1 MERAHAREPPSLSM
15 LAAAIFVSC
24 AVSAILACHRKARS
38 SRGHW
43 QRSCNFSGHPRN
55 LRGEVEGNMKMQNRI
70 RMQMV
75 MVGLGA
81 ALLMA
86 GSARGQQDMDPTYF
100 DINPGTPAV
109 QKAAVVRSA
118 QNYIP
123 AKTEGNDATSA
134 LAVASGEDATLEA
147 GMTRV
152 AVIDAGIA
160 LILFGGIVS
169 IVLYAMAATRR
180 ERALR
185 VSAVSAPYTP

>member
-1 MERAHAREPPSLSM
+1 
-15 LAAAIFVSC
+15 
-24 AVSAILACHRKARS
+24 
-38 SRGHW
+38 
-43 QRSCNFSGHPRN
+43 
-55 LRGEVEGNMKMQNRI
+55 MKSQKRI
-70 RMQMV
+70 RIQMV
-75 MVGLGA
+75 LVGLGA

-86 GSARGQQDMDPTYF
+86 GSARAQQDMDPTYF

-118 QNYIP
+118 QSYIP
-123 AKTEGNDATSA
+123 AKTESNDAASA

-152 AVIDAGIA
+152 AVIDVGIA
-160 LILFGGIVS
+160 LILFGGIIS

-185 VSAVSAPYTP
+185 VSPVSAPYTTVSAATAQ

>member
-1 MERAHAREPPSLSM
+1 
-15 LAAAIFVSC
+15 
-24 AVSAILACHRKARS
+24 
-38 SRGHW
+38 
-43 QRSCNFSGHPRN
+43 
-55 LRGEVEGNMKMQNRI
+55 MKSQKRI
-70 RMQMV
+70 RMEMV
-75 MVGLGA
+75 IVGLGA

-86 GSARGQQDMDPTYF
+86 GSARAQQDMDPTYF
-100 DINPGTPAV
+100 DIKPGTPAV

-118 QNYIP
+118 QSYIP
-123 AKTEGNDATSA
+123 ARTEGKDAASA

-152 AVIDAGIA
+152 AVIDVGIA

-185 VSAVSAPYTP
+185 VSPVSAPYAPVSAATAQ